1 MKKLTPDMKKLI
13 KKFIS
18 KIWFKKKSLKTDV
31 PNTQHHE
38 PLVLTLKIHH
48 SGEIESNLNKE
59 TIKQLNEQAIS
70 QMCKMMSYV
79 AILEMHSQGR
89 TLH

>member
-1 MKKLTPDMKKLI
+1 MKNLI
-13 KKFIS
+13 KKLKK
-18 KIWFKKKSLKTDV
+18 KIGFKKKSLKTEV
-31 PNTQHHE
+31 FNTQHHE
-38 PLVLTLKIHH
+38 PLVLTLKIHNT
-48 SGEIESNLNKE
+48 GEIESNLNKE

-79 AILEMHSQGR
+79 AILEMHSSGR